1 MESNY
6 TMKCLI
12 FNLSADMPHA
22 ISWNLLFSKMVLFQ
36 IGVSW
41 RGGFPLKRSVRLLA
55 SSEGSLFFFSF
66 FCYGRILI
74 LDRLKKAE
82 ESILTLDQTQRIG

>member
-36 IGVSW
+36 IRVSW

-55 SSEGSLFFFSF
+55 SFEGSPFFFF
-66 FCYGRILI
+66 FNGRILI
-74 LDRLKKAE
+74 LDRLKKRE
-82 ESILTLDQTQRIG
+82 ESILALDQTQRIG